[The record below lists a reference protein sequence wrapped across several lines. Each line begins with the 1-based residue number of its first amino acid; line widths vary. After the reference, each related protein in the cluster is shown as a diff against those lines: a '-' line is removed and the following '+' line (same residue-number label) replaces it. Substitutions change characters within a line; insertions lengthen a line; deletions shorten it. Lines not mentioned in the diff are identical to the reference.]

1 MRDIQTYED
10 MLHIVTA
17 FYEKLMVDPIIGFF
31 FTDVARIDLP
41 EHLPKVAHFW
51 AFQVLGEKG
60 YRADVFNVHLQLH
73 NQSAM
78 TEDHFHRRV
87 FLLVNTIDRLYA
99 GPNAELMKWK
109 AEAIAKKMSYALNI
123 RGDEQPDILGVQ
135 EVPPAQHYAPYQS

>member
-31 FTDVARIDLP
+31 FTDVAKINLP

-51 AFQVLGEKG
+51 AFQILGEKG

-78 TEDHFHRRV
+78 TEDHFHRWV
-87 FLLVNTIDRLYA
+87 FFLVSTIDLLYA

-123 RGDEQPDILGVQ
+123 RGEEQPDILGVQ
-135 EVPPAQHYAPYQS
+135 EVPSTQHYAPYQS